1 MHRISTLQLDA
12 ANARKVVISPRK
24 MRTRTTNY
32 PPQLASQLSLL
43 RIDSEPEARGMSWKH
58 QMIAGLIG
66 ATLASGSFAHAG
78 DIKITLPRRSHMT
91 PVQRLNQDGVEA
103 IRKHSYEKAE
113 TFFYKAYLLDPDDP
127 FTLNNLGYISE
138 LKGQIDRAQNFYAL
152 AGKEASDAAID
163 KASSPRLEGRTLKEA
178 LAISDL
184 PLQIN
189 HDNVEAVRLLA
200 QGRGPEADLLLQQ
213 ALKSDPNNIFTLNNM
228 GVAKEMEGE
237 SQEALRYYDSAAA
250 INSDAAAVVTLN
262 RTWRGKR
269 VSEMAAQNA
278 RDLRNRL
285 ETQITLETRLAE
297 LNTRGVSAINRN
309 DLTTAEQDFRSAY
322 ALDPNNAFAANNIGY
337 LSEIEGDRE
346 TAQFFYDKAQVLG
359 GANTPVGL
367 ATRSSAEGLPL
378 FRVASDSDAKVKAK
392 ELQARDARRQHQEP
406 ILLFRRDNS
415 VVQEPATPP
424 AGTPPPQ

>member
-1 MHRISTLQLDA
+1 MPWKQWVVTGLVGITLGWG
-12 ANARKVVISPRK
+12 
-24 MRTRTTNY
+24 
-32 PPQLASQLSLL
+32 ASAQ
-43 RIDSEPEARGMSWKH
+43 
-58 QMIAGLIG
+58 
-66 ATLASGSFAHAG
+66 AG
-78 DIKITLPRRSHMT
+78 DLKFTLPKRSHMT

-103 IRKHSYEKAE
+103 IRKHNYEKAE
-113 TFFYKAYLLDPDDP
+113 TFFYKAYLLDPEDP

-152 AGKEASDAAID
+152 AGKQASDAAID

-178 LAISDL
+178 LAIPDL
-184 PLQIN
+184 PLQVN
-189 HDNVEAVRLLA
+189 HDNVEAVRLLG
-200 QGRGPEADLLLQQ
+200 QGRGPEADLLLER
-213 ALKSDPNNIFTLNNM
+213 ALRTDPSNIFTLNNL

-237 SQEALRYYDSAAA
+237 SQAALKYYDSAAA
-250 INSDAAAVVTLN
+250 VNSDAAAVVTLN

-278 RDLRNRL
+278 RNLRTRL
-285 ETQITLETRLAE
+285 ETQVTLETRLAE

-309 DLTTAEQDFRSAY
+309 ELSVAEQNFRSAY

-346 TAQFFYDKAQVLG
+346 TAQFFYDKAQALG

-378 FRVASDSDAKVKAK
+378 TRVASDSDAKVEAK
-392 ELQARDARRQHQEP
+392 ERQERDARRQHQEP
-406 ILLFRRDNS
+406 ILLMRRDNS
-415 VVQEPATPP
+415 VVEEPAVPP
-424 AGTPPPQ
+424 AGTQPPQ

>member
-1 MHRISTLQLDA
+1 MPWKQWVVTGLVGITLGWG
-12 ANARKVVISPRK
+12 
-24 MRTRTTNY
+24 
-32 PPQLASQLSLL
+32 ASAQ
-43 RIDSEPEARGMSWKH
+43 
-58 QMIAGLIG
+58 
-66 ATLASGSFAHAG
+66 AG
-78 DIKITLPRRSHMT
+78 DLKFTLPKRSHMT

-103 IRKHSYEKAE
+103 IRKHNYQKAE
-113 TFFYKAYLLDPDDP
+113 TFFYKAYLLDPEDP

-152 AGKEASDAAID
+152 AGKQASDAAID

-178 LAISDL
+178 LAIPDL
-184 PLQIN
+184 PLQVN
-189 HDNVEAVRLLA
+189 HDNVEAVRLLG
-200 QGRGPEADLLLQQ
+200 QGRGPEADLLLER
-213 ALKSDPNNIFTLNNM
+213 ALRTDPSNIFTLNNL

-237 SQEALRYYDSAAA
+237 SQAALKYYDSAAA
-250 INSDAAAVVTLN
+250 VNSDAAAVVTLN

-278 RDLRNRL
+278 RNLRTRL
-285 ETQITLETRLAE
+285 ETQVTLETRLAE

-309 DLTTAEQDFRSAY
+309 ELSVAEQNFRSAY

-346 TAQFFYDKAQVLG
+346 TAQFFYDKAQALG

-378 FRVASDSDAKVKAK
+378 TRVASDSDAKVEAK
-392 ELQARDARRQHQEP
+392 ERQERDARRQHQEP
-406 ILLFRRDNS
+406 ILLMRRDNS
-415 VVQEPATPP
+415 VVEEPAVPP
-424 AGTPPPQ
+424 AGTQPPQ